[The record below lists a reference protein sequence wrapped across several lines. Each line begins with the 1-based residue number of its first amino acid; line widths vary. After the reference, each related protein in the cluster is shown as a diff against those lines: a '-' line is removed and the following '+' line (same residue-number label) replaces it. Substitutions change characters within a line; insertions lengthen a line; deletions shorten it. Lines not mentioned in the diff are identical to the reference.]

1 MWRYHEFRCWYVLHV
16 LLGNAGK
23 KKCTDP
29 DPLMC
34 CLAQDLAE
42 RERESMQMRSA
53 CDFHASHCCGVK
65 FRYMWLKSKN
75 RDFVEVVHTWVI
87 WRKELVVSYQNI
99 AQVRWNT
106 AVHSRPLNETYK
118 HCFHSGLNALRS
130 RHTQMDTEKIKFRKK
145 VLLFVRDNFLWG
157 KRSRHVFTFFWN
169 STCFPFTC

>member
-42 RERESMQMRSA
+42 RERGSMQLRSA

-75 RDFVEVVHTWVI
+75 RDFIEVVHTWVI
-87 WRKELVVSYQNI
+87 WRKELFVSYQNI
-99 AQVRWNT
+99 AQVRSNT
-106 AVHSRPLNETYK
+106 AVHSRPLNETYN
-118 HCFHSGLNALRS
+118 HCFNFGLMHCVYDIPRW
-130 RHTQMDTEKIKFRKK
+130 TQKKYFFSQKII
-145 VLLFVRDNFLWG
+145 FVRNNFLWNHG
-157 KRSRHVFTFFWN
+157 SRQMG
-169 STCFPFTC
+169 S